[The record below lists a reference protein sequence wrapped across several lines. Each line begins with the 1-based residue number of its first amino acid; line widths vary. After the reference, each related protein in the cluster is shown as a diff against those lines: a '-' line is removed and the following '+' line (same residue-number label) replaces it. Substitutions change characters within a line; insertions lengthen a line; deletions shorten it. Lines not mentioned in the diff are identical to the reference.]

1 MSRIVEVSGEGF
13 RPYEVI
19 IGPGLLAGIGGIAE
33 VRPGRPVC
41 VVSDETVLGLYGAG
55 VVEALNA
62 AGARVG
68 SVVVPA
74 GEASKSF
81 SQLERVLDGLMAQ
94 GLDRSSLVVALGG
107 GVVGDLAGLAAA
119 LFMRGIDFVQVPTTL
134 LAQVDSSV
142 GGKTA
147 IDTQRGKN
155 LVGAFHQPR
164 RVLADTDVLKTL
176 PARQLRSGWAEMLKH
191 GLLGDAVY
199 FDQLAAVG
207 DPVGVADDA
216 LADAIERSV
225 RIKAAV
231 VGADEREA
239 GTRALLNLGHTFG
252 HALEAE
258 LGFDERVL
266 THGEAVALGC
276 VLAFSFSAQEGLCP
290 AAEAERVTDVVAGA
304 GLPTALAPIAAF
316 SAEGILARMTE
327 DKKAEGGRL
336 ALVLARRIGEAFI
349 ARDVDGG
356 RVLSFLK
363 AVGAA

>member
-13 RPYEVI
+13 RPYEVV
-19 IGPGLLAGIGGIAE
+19 IGPGLLAGIAGISE
-33 VRPGRPVC
+33 VRPGRAVA
-41 VVSDETVLGLYGAG
+41 VVSDDTVFGLYGAA
-55 VVEALNA
+55 VVEALGA

-81 SQLERVLDGLMAQ
+81 GQLERVLDGLMAQ
-94 GLDRSSLVVALGG
+94 GLDRSSLVIALGG
-107 GVVGDLAGLAAA
+107 GVIGDLAGLAAA

-147 IDTQRGKN
+147 IDTPRGKN

-164 RVLADTDVLKTL
+164 RVLADTDVLKSL
-176 PARQLRSGWAEMLKH
+176 PVRQLRSGWAEMLKH
-191 GLLGDAVY
+191 GLLGDAAY
-199 FDQLAAVG
+199 FDRLAAVG
-207 DPVGVADDA
+207 DPVGMADDA
-216 LADAIERSV
+216 LADAIEQSV

-231 VGADEREA
+231 VGADEKEA
-239 GTRALLNLGHTFG
+239 GARALLNLGHTFG

-258 LGFDERVL
+258 LGFDEAVL

-276 VLAFSFSAQEGLCP
+276 VLAFGFSAREGLCP
-290 AAEAERVTDVVAGA
+290 PADAERVAEVVAAA
-304 GLPTALAPIAAF
+304 GLPTQLASVGELTAD
-316 SAEGILARMTE
+316 GILARMTE

-336 ALVLARRIGEAFI
+336 TLVLARRIGEAFV
-349 ARDVDGG
+349 ARDVDAG
-356 RVLSFLK
+356 RVRVFLN
-363 AVGAA
+363 ASGAT

>member
-1 MSRIVEVSGEGF
+1 MNRIVEVSGEGF

-33 VRPGRPVC
+33 VRPGRAVA
-41 VVSDETVLGLYGAG
+41 VVSDETVFGLYGVG

-81 SQLERVLDGLMAQ
+81 GQLERVLDGLMAQ
-94 GLDRSSLVVALGG
+94 GLDRSSLVIALGG
-107 GVVGDLAGLAAA
+107 GVIGDLVGLAAA
-119 LFMRGIDFVQVPTTL
+119 LFMRGVDFVQVPTTL

-147 IDTQRGKN
+147 IDTPRGKN

-164 RVLADTDVLKTL
+164 RVLADTDVLKSL

-191 GLLGDAVY
+191 GLLGDAAY
-199 FDQLAAVG
+199 FDQLATVG
-207 DPVGVADDA
+207 DPVGMAADA

-239 GTRALLNLGHTFG
+239 GARALLNLGHTFG

-258 LGFDERVL
+258 LGFDETVL

-276 VLAFSFSAQEGLCP
+276 VLAFGFSAREGLCP
-290 AAEAERVTDVVAGA
+290 TADAERVVRAVAAA
-304 GLPTALAPIAAF
+304 GLPTHLATVGAF
-316 SAEGILARMTE
+316 SASGVLARMAE

-336 ALVLARRIGEAFI
+336 TLVLARRIGGAFV
-349 ARDVDGG
+349 ARDVDTG
-356 RVLSFLK
+356 RVRAFLNEAG
-363 AVGAA
+363 AV